1 MNLIKIN
8 ELDSITTVDSTNVL
22 PIVDSENET
31 KKVSITQLKIKI
43 TEDLTN
49 LHFLIVQTLPTTDIQ
64 TNVIYLVPKNPS
76 GTNDIYNEYAYINN
90 TWEMLGTTQIDL
102 SGYVTTTSLNNILQD
117 YVTATN
123 LTNTLSN
130 YATTSYVTTA
140 INNAIGT
147 ALGGSY

>member
-76 GTNDIYNEYAYINN
+76 GTNDIYNEYAYINS

-102 SGYVTTTSLNNILQD
+102 SGYVTTTSLNTILQD
-117 YVTATN
+117 Y
-123 LTNTLSN
+123 
-130 YATTSYVTTA
+130 ATTNYVTTA

-147 ALGGSY
+147 TLGGSY

>member
-8 ELDSITTVDSTNVL
+8 ELDSITVVDNTNVL
-22 PIVDSENET
+22 PIVDNNDET
-31 KKVSITQLKIKI
+31 KKVSITQLKLKI
-43 TEDLTN
+43 TEDITN

-102 SGYVTTTSLNNILQD
+102 SD
-117 YVTATN
+117 YVTITN

-130 YATTSYVTTA
+130 YATTTYVTTA

>member
-64 TNVIYLVPKNPS
+64 TNVIYLVPKSPS
-76 GTNDIYNEYAYINN
+76 GTNDIYNEYAYINS

-102 SGYVTTTSLNNILQD
+102 SSYVTTTSLNNILQD
-117 YVTATN
+117 Y
-123 LTNTLSN
+123 
-130 YATTSYVTTA
+130 ATTNYVTTA